1 MPHPRRTRLHASGLL
16 VLAVVLTGGAA
27 SAWTAPLPPP
37 PPATVDPAPVV
48 ASDDDDE
55 SSQSERRGRRALDS
69 LDYPW
74 RGLGYT
80 VEFRDYTGGTLGT
93 ANSRT
98 KRIVV
103 YVRRSQTH
111 QSLRVTIAH
120 ELGHALD
127 FEHGTTE
134 RRRQYRT
141 VRELDQSARW
151 YPCDRCSDY
160 DSHAGDWAEVFASWL
175 AGPGDFRSK
184 VAGPPTREQLRRL
197 TPLFRLP
204 RSTSATPPASP
215 RAAATASPSPSPTPD
230 PLVPELP
237 EGTPAAAAEDDE
249 AGVLTTTVR
258 PVPTILRLPGQAGVL
273 RTAVPS
279 APRR

>member
-1 MPHPRRTRLHASGLL
+1 MPHLRRTRLHASGLL
-16 VLAVVLTGGAA
+16 VLAGVLTGGAA

-48 ASDDDDE
+48 ASDDDG

-80 VEFRDYTGGTLGT
+80 VEFREYTGGTLGT

-103 YVRRSQTH
+103 YVQRSQTH

-127 FEHGTTE
+127 FEHATTE
-134 RRRQYRT
+134 RRREYRT

-151 YPCDRCSDY
+151 FPCDRCSDY
-160 DSHAGDWAEVFASWL
+160 DSHAGDWAEVFATWL
-175 AGPGDFRSK
+175 AGPGDFRST
-184 VAGPPTREQLRRL
+184 VAGPPTGEQLRRL

-204 RSTSATPPASP
+204 RSTSATATATP
-215 RAAATASPSPSPTPD
+215 RATATASASTRPTPR

-249 AGVLTTTVR
+249 ASVLTSTVR
-258 PVPTILRLPGQAGVL
+258 PVATVLRLPGRTGVL
-273 RTAVPS
+273 RTPDPS
-279 APRR
+279 AARG

>member
-1 MPHPRRTRLHASGLL
+1 MPHLRRTRLHASCLL

-48 ASDDDDE
+48 ASDDDDR
-55 SSQSERRGRRALDS
+55 SSQSERRGWRALDS

-80 VEFRDYTGGTLGT
+80 VEFRESTGGTLGT

-98 KRIVV
+98 RRIVV
-103 YVRRSQTH
+103 YVKRSQTH

-127 FEHGTTE
+127 FEHATAE
-134 RRRQYRT
+134 RRREYRT

-151 YPCDRCSDY
+151 FPCDRCSDY
-160 DSHAGDWAEVFASWL
+160 DSHAGDWAEVFATWL
-175 AGPGDFRSK
+175 AGPGDFRSR
-184 VAGPPTREQLRRL
+184 VAGPPTGEELRRL
-197 TPLFRLP
+197 SPLFRLP
-204 RSTSATPPASP
+204 RSTSATAAASP
-215 RAAATASPSPSPTPD
+215 RATPTASASASPTPS
-230 PLVPELP
+230 PLVPDLP
-237 EGTPAAAAEDDE
+237 EGTPAAAEDDE
-249 AGVLTTTVR
+249 ASLLVSTVR
-258 PVPTILRLPGQAGVL
+258 PVATVLRLPGQTGVL
-273 RTAVPS
+273 RTPDPT
-279 APRR
+279 APRG